1 MVPTPWLPLTEKRTM
16 GLSRKIPTWLGTGPG
31 SATHHLRDSRSPV
44 HLPSEAGNK
53 APRFD
58 RFTKR
63 MVSAQGLES
72 TLPAPRA
79 GPLSRQNGAP
89 LSQVLVNVTLF
100 RIGVLAGVITLIE
113 VI

>member
-1 MVPTPWLPLTEKRTM
+1 M
-16 GLSRKIPTWLGTGPG
+16 GLSGKIPTWLRTGPG

-58 RFTKR
+58 RFTKT
-63 MVSAQGLES
+63 VSTQGLES
-72 TLPAPRA
+72 TWPAPHA
-79 GPLSRQNGAP
+79 GPLSRLNCAP

-113 VI
+113 VICMSPNPG